1 MRSIMIRR
9 LKQYERWREDA
20 RLGMTPRRKVA
31 WTLGNLLILL
41 GAYLL
46 LFVGGLMAD
55 EQYNVY
61 AASGDNDEYAPI
73 VSRVPPATD
82 AGASADDA
90 QIPVPAQFAQPPT
103 SRLRIPILNDG
114 SAGALTNAVP
124 STTATNGPST
134 ITRIV
139 VPAIALDK
147 KVIQVGWTVEQQADG
162 QQVAIWDVDKY
173 RVGHHQGTSNPGGG
187 GNIVLAGHS
196 GGRAYPF
203 NDIFYLK
210 QGDLIELYSDQQLY
224 QYTVTD
230 HIVVDEVGQPLA
242 KRLENAHYIEP
253 TDEEMVTMVACWPL
267 SGPDKFKQRIIIR
280 ARPVGAQLNTDQTN
294 QEHSGWTTR

>member
-1 MRSIMIRR
+1 
-9 LKQYERWREDA
+9 
-20 RLGMTPRRKVA
+20 MTTRRKIV
-31 WTLGNLLILL
+31 WTTGNILILI
-41 GAYLL
+41 GFYLL

-61 AASGDNDEYAPI
+61 AASGDNDEIAPI
-73 VSRVPPATD
+73 VQVAPPPVAQAPDADAPPQAAASQPPAPI
-82 AGASADDA
+82 AAR
-90 QIPVPAQFAQPPT
+90 PATRFN
-103 SRLRIPILNDG
+103 IPILNNG
-114 SAGALTNAVP
+114 SAGALTNAAVP
-124 STTATNGPST
+124 NAGAFSGPST
-134 ITRIV
+134 VTRIV
-139 VPAIALDK
+139 APAIGLDK
-147 KVIQVGWTVEQQADG
+147 KVIEVGWTVEQQADG

-210 QGDLIELYSDQQLY
+210 AGDAIELYSNNQLY

-230 HIVVDEVGQPLA
+230 HILVDEVGQPLE
-242 KRLENAHYIEP
+242 KRLENARYIEP
-253 TDEEMVTMVACWPL
+253 TSEEVVTMVACWPL
-267 SGPDKFKQRIIIR
+267 TGPDKFKQRIIIR
-280 ARPVGAQLNTDQTN
+280 AKPVGVQLSADQAN